1 MCVIFVVK
9 SGTGA
14 VSSPSTE
21 VFPFSVIPPMHH
33 IHLLVY
39 FRRHIFLAI
48 DGMVKWRTQKSK
60 YDADEDIWAKE
71 EEISGSWRKFHIG
84 ELDDLPSDDQIKE
97 VISETWCE

>member
-1 MCVIFVVK
+1 MCGIFGVK

-48 DGMVKWRTQKSK
+48 GGMVKWRTQKSG
-60 YDADEDIWAKE
+60 YGADADIWTKE
-71 EEISGSWRKFHIG
+71 EGISRTWKKFHIG
-84 ELDDLPSDDQIKE
+84 S
-97 VISETWCE
+97 